1 MSTAHT
7 PAPWYIST
15 ADGSGD
21 SLYVGGM
28 VLQSPRTAFKHRSS
42 VPDALAEIDRETL
55 LANAY
60 LIAAAPELLTALK
73 DLRRA
78 YINLLE
84 SGRDRIIAI
93 GGTCDPVD
101 VMEANDPWL
110 REVTQV
116 IAKATGSAA

>member
-7 PAPWYIST
+7 PGPWWVTDYGVRDRGGYICHT
-15 ADGSGD
+15 QPPTHFSGQD
-21 SLYVGGM
+21 ERFANEVEE
-28 VLQSPRTAFKHRSS
+28 RK
-42 VPDALAEIDRETL
+42 
-55 LANAY
+55 ANAR